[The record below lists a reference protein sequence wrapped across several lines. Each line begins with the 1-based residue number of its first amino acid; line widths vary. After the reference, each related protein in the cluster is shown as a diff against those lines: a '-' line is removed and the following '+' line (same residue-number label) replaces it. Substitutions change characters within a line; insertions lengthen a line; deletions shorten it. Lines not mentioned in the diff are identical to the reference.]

1 MKSFAPKP
9 WFAPQPVLIIGTY
22 NKDGVANAMNAA
34 WAGQWDMKEIM
45 ISMGNH
51 VTTDNLKL
59 GGEFTVAFATKK
71 TMVAS
76 DFVGIVSA
84 KNDPKKM
91 EKTGWN
97 IEKATMVNAPVFTDF
112 PMTLECRIKEK
123 YDESETGYYLVAE
136 IVNILVDEKYL
147 AEDCGYVRLPEGGW
161 DWPLW
166 KWKGEIVQEMPC
178 MYGKFFNKK
187 AGFISQEWWPDFC
200 NYRRSKY
207 PRPDDDS
214 IEGAILST
222 LQSSGSLITR
232 ELRAACGFTGKGMR
246 SKFDG
251 YLTRQEMATY
261 IVTED
266 FIYPRDKHNHEYG
279 WGWSLLNTPEDLYGR
294 EACQCNRTPQ
304 ESYQRIFEHL
314 KEILPDASDKQIIKL
329 IG

>member
-1 MKSFAPKP
+1 MKSFSPKP

-91 EKTGWN
+91 EKTGWS

-123 YDESETGYYLVAE
+123 YDESETGYYLIAE

-147 AEDCGYVRLPEGGW
+147 AEDGNPDMEKMELIVFDPIHHGYIQL
-161 DWPLW
+161 
-166 KWKGEIVQEMPC
+166 GEKVGNAFSDGI
-178 MYGKFFNKK
+178 
-187 AGFISQEWWPDFC
+187 AGFTIPLCATIHLSGSMMKITCCALTICLINGLPC
-200 NYRRSKY
+200 NLPLFLNFIFVLAICMVAAPGVPGGAVMAALGPLASVLGFNADMQALMIALYIAM
-207 PRPDDDS
+207 DS
-214 IEGAILST
+214 FGTACNVTGDGAI
-222 LQSSGSLITR
+222 
-232 ELRAACGFTGKGMR
+232 A
-246 SKFDG
+246 
-251 YLTRQEMATY
+251 
-261 IVTED
+261 VVV
-266 FIYPRDKHNHEYG
+266 DK
-279 WGWSLLNTPEDLYGR
+279 
-294 EACQCNRTPQ
+294 
-304 ESYQRIFEHL
+304 IFR
-314 KEILPDASDKQIIKL
+314 KDK
-329 IG
+329 

>member
-1 MKSFAPKP
+1 MNFPEIYSATGMME
-9 WFAPQPVLIIGTY
+9 LIQKIGFLPLL
-22 NKDGVANAMNAA
+22 D
-34 WAGQWDMKEIM
+34 
-45 ISMGNH
+45 S
-51 VTTDNLKL
+51 
-59 GGEFTVAFATKK
+59 
-71 TMVAS
+71 
-76 DFVGIVSA
+76 GIEGFSA
-84 KNDPKKM
+84 ED
-91 EKTGWN
+91 
-97 IEKATMVNAPVFTDF
+97 
-112 PMTLECRIKEK
+112 
-123 YDESETGYYLVAE
+123 
-136 IVNILVDEKYL
+136 IV

-207 PRPDDDS
+207 PHPDDDS

-222 LQSSGSLITR
+222 LQSSGCLITR
-232 ELRAACGFTGKGMR
+232 ELRAACGFTGNRRTKQEQSEACFNSALKEGGRPKVKGMR

-251 YLTRQEMATY
+251 YLTRLEMATY